1 VVWCLIQAM
10 TAASAR
16 CSTGIRFV
24 LATVPLPTGVAWW
37 GPSVAIAWLVI
48 GIIGA
53 LARPA
58 ATRRAGELLTAAEG
72 LGGSAPVAAGQLAR
86 EGEVTS

>member
-1 VVWCLIQAM
+1 VW
-10 TAASAR
+10 
-16 CSTGIRFV
+16 
-24 LATVPLPTGVAWW
+24 PLPTGVAWW